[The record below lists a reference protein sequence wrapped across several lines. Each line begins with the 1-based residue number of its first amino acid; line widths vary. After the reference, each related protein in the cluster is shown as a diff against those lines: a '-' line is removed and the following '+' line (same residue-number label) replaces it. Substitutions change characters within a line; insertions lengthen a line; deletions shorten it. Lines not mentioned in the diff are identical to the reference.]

1 MYLHL
6 QAVFDIIEKTVVFRG
21 KELIGLTLENIMTD
35 RQAAI
40 RACFYKSIFDLEKA
54 QKSIRVSVPFFTFS
68 QYMASGK
75 GGRIYG

>member
-1 MYLHL
+1 M
-6 QAVFDIIEKTVVFRG
+6 A
-21 KELIGLTLENIMTD
+21 LENIMSIRQTD
-35 RQAAI
+35 RQTDRQTAI
-40 RACFYKSIFDLEKA
+40 RACFYKYIFDLEKA